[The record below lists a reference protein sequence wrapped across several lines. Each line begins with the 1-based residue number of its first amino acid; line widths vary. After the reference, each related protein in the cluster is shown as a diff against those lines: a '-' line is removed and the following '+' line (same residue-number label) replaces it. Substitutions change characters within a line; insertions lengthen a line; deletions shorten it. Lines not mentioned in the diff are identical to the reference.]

1 MCMWPNCDQTQTNFM
16 KKMTK
21 SVVLLVAAALLS
33 GQTRAAEDTAAS
45 ETKPKATSRATE
57 LFGDSVVAKG
67 KGVEVKRSQLDE
79 EFIRVKA
86 QASAN
91 NRPLSSE
98 QSTLLERQILDGL
111 IQLRLLLGKATE
123 ADLSKGKEQF
133 TGSMEQA
140 RTNRNQTVEEFNQWL
155 APQLRLLG
163 VTREQWEKQNAEQA
177 AARVVLERE
186 MNVKVTEDEAK
197 KYYEDNPSKFE
208 EPEMVHVSH
217 ILISTQDPATRSDLP
232 DDKKTAKRKLA
243 EDILKR
249 AKAGEDWGKLVK
261 EYSEDPGS
269 KDKGGEYT
277 FARASVDPQRAMV
290 PEFENAAFVLNTN
303 QISDIVTTSY
313 GYHIIKLLEKLPA
326 KKESFSGVETKSIFL
341 KADRQKATIRDILV
355 EQGMTKGFADYMKKL
370 KQEASVEIL
379 DEKLKA
385 VDLSAAEAGALAAP
399 AAGPKASPK

>member
-1 MCMWPNCDQTQTNFM
+1 VNKLKRIYM
-16 KKMTK
+16 KIITK
-21 SVVLLVAAALLS
+21 SVVLLLAGTALLS
-33 GQTRAAEDTAAS
+33 TETWAAEDSAATT
-45 ETKPKATSRATE
+45 ETRKPGSRAAE

-79 EFIRVKA
+79 EFIRLKA
-86 QASAN
+86 QATAN
-91 NRPLSSE
+91 RQSLTSE

-111 IQLRLLLGKATE
+111 IQLKLLLGKATE
-123 ADLSKGKEQF
+123 ADLAKGKEQF
-133 TGSMEQA
+133 AASVEQA
-140 RTNRNQTVEEFNQWL
+140 RTNRNQTVEEFNQRL

-163 VTREQWEKQNAEQA
+163 VSREQWEKQNSEQA
-177 AARVVLERE
+177 AARIVLERE
-186 MNVKVTEDEAK
+186 MNVKVTDAEAK
-197 KYYEDNPSKFE
+197 KFYEDNPSKFE

-261 EYSEDPGS
+261 EYSEDPAS

-277 FARASVDPQRAMV
+277 FARASVDPNRAMV
-290 PEFENAAFVLNTN
+290 PEFENASFALNTN

-313 GYHIIKLLEKLPA
+313 GYHIIKLIEKLPA
-326 KKESFSGVETKSIFL
+326 KKESYSGVETKSIFQ
-341 KADRQKATIRDILV
+341 KADRQKATIREILV
-355 EQGMTKGFADYMKKL
+355 EQGMQKGFADYMKKL
-370 KQEASVEIL
+370 KEEAKVEIL

-385 VDLSAAEAGALAAP
+385 VDLSAAEPTAVTPPASP
-399 AAGPKASPK
+399 AAKASPK

>member
-1 MCMWPNCDQTQTNFM
+1 M
-16 KKMTK
+16 KITIK
-21 SVVLLVAAALLS
+21 SLVLLVAVALFS
-33 GQTRAAEDTAAS
+33 TGTRAAEDAAT
-45 ETKPKATSRATE
+45 ETRSKTTSRAAE
-57 LFGDSVVAKG
+57 LFGDNVVAKG
-67 KGVEVKRSQLDE
+67 KGVEIKRSQLDE

-91 NRPLSSE
+91 GRALTPD

-123 ADLSKGKEQF
+123 ADLAKGKEQF
-133 TGSMEQA
+133 ANSLEQA

-163 VTREQWEKQNAEQA
+163 VSREQWEKQNAEQA
-177 AARVVLERE
+177 AARIVLERE
-186 MNVKVTEDEAK
+186 MNVKVSEDEAK
-197 KYYEDNPSKFE
+197 KFYEDNPSKFE
-208 EPEMVHVSH
+208 EPEMAHVSH
-217 ILISTQDPATRSDLP
+217 ILVSTQDPATKSDLP
-232 DDKKTAKRKLA
+232 EDKKTAKRKLA
-243 EDILKR
+243 ENILKR

-261 EYSEDPGS
+261 EYSEDQGS

-277 FARASVDPQRAMV
+277 FARASVDPNRAMV
-290 PEFENAAFVLNTN
+290 KEFEDASFGLNTN

-355 EQGMTKGFADYMKKL
+355 EQEMTKQFADFMKKL
-370 KQEASVEIL
+370 KQGANVEIL

-385 VDLSAAEAGALAAP
+385 VDLSALEAGAPAATAP
-399 AAGPKASPK
+399 APKTSPK

>member
-1 MCMWPNCDQTQTNFM
+1 M

-21 SVVLLVAAALLS
+21 SVVLLVAAAFLS
-33 GQTRAAEDTAAS
+33 TQTRAAEDAAAP

-123 ADLSKGKEQF
+123 ADLAKGKEQF
-133 TGSMEQA
+133 TGSLEQA

-163 VTREQWEKQNAEQA
+163 VSREQWEKQNAEQA

-217 ILISTQDPATRSDLP
+217 ILIGTQDPATKSDLP

-290 PEFENAAFVLNTN
+290 PEFENAAFALNTN

-370 KQEASVEIL
+370 KQDANVEIL

-385 VDLSAAEAGALAAP
+385 VDLSAAEAGAVAAP
-399 AAGPKASPK
+399 AAGPKTSPK

>member
-1 MCMWPNCDQTQTNFM
+1 M
-16 KKMTK
+16 KILTK
-21 SVVLLVAAALLS
+21 SLVLLLSAAVLS
-33 GQTRAAEDTAAS
+33 SQTRGAENSANS
-45 ETKPKATSRATE
+45 ETKPKGTSRATE

-86 QASAN
+86 QATAN
-91 NRPLSSE
+91 NRPLTPE

-111 IQLRLLLGKATE
+111 VQLRLLMTKATE
-123 ADLSKGKEQF
+123 ADLAKGREQF
-133 TGSMEQA
+133 AASLEQA

-163 VTREQWEKQNAEQA
+163 VSREQWEKQNSEQA
-177 AARVVLERE
+177 AARIVLERE
-186 MNVKVTEDEAK
+186 MNIKVTEDEAK

-217 ILISTQDPATRSDLP
+217 ILISTQDPATKSDLP

-261 EYSEDPGS
+261 EYSEDPAS

-277 FARASVDPQRAMV
+277 FAKASVDPQRAMV
-290 PEFENAAFVLNTN
+290 PEFENAAFALNTN

-326 KKESFSGVETKSIFL
+326 KKETYSGVETKSIYS

-370 KQEASVEIL
+370 KQEANVEIL

-385 VDLSAAEAGALAAP
+385 VDLSAAEAGAAAA
-399 AAGPKASPK
+399 AAGPKTEPK

>member
-1 MCMWPNCDQTQTNFM
+1 M
-16 KKMTK
+16 KMITK
-21 SVVLLVAAALLS
+21 SLVLAVATALS
-33 GQTRAAEDTAAS
+33 TQIRAAEGPGAA
-45 ETKPKATSRATE
+45 EVKPKPTSRAAE

-86 QASAN
+86 QATAN
-91 NRPLSSE
+91 RQSFTAE
-98 QSTLLERQILDGL
+98 QSTILERRILDGL

-123 ADLSKGKEQF
+123 ADLAKGKEQF
-133 TGSMEQA
+133 AASLEQA

-163 VTREQWEKQNAEQA
+163 VTREQWEKQNADQA
-177 AARVVLERE
+177 TARNVLERE

-197 KYYEDNPSKFE
+197 KFYEDNPSKFE

-217 ILISTQDPATRSDLP
+217 ILISTQDPVTKTDLP

-261 EYSEDPGS
+261 EYTEDQGS

-277 FARASVDPQRAMV
+277 FARASATLDPTRMMV
-290 PEFENAAFVLNTN
+290 KEFEDASFALNPN

-326 KKESFSGVETKSIFL
+326 KKEPYSGVETKSIYL
-341 KADRQKATIRDILV
+341 KADRQKATIREILV
-355 EQGMTKGFADYMKKL
+355 EQGMQKGFEDFVKKL
-370 KQEASVEIL
+370 KQEANVEIL

-385 VDLSAAEAGALAAP
+385 VDLSAADPAAVAAP
-399 AAGPKASPK
+399 VPAPKASPK

>member
-1 MCMWPNCDQTQTNFM
+1 
-16 KKMTK
+16 MTK
-21 SVVLLVAAALLS
+21 SVILLLVGVLVS
-33 GQTRAAEDTAAS
+33 MQTRAAEEKGAT
-45 ETKPKATSRATE
+45 ETKSKATSRATE

-67 KGVEVKRSQLDE
+67 KGVEVKRSQLDD

-86 QASAN
+86 QATAN
-91 NRPLSSE
+91 RQPITSE
-98 QSTLLERQILDGL
+98 QSTVLERRILDGL
-111 IQLRLLLGKATE
+111 IQLRLLLAKATE
-123 ADLSKGKEQF
+123 ADLAKGREQF
-133 TGSMEQA
+133 AASLEQA

-163 VTREQWEKQNAEQA
+163 VTREQWEKQNADQA
-177 AARVVLERE
+177 AARIVLERE

-197 KYYEDNPSKFE
+197 KFYEDNPSKFE

-217 ILISTQDPATRSDLP
+217 ILISTQDPVTKSDLP

-261 EYSEDPGS
+261 EYSEDQGS

-277 FARASVDPQRAMV
+277 FPRASVDPNRAMV
-290 PEFENAAFVLNTN
+290 PEFENAAFALNPN

-326 KKESFSGVETKSIFL
+326 KKEPYAGVETKSIYL
-341 KADRQKATIRDILV
+341 KADRQKATIREILV
-355 EQGMTKGFADYMKKL
+355 EQGMQKGFEDFMKKL
-370 KQEASVEIL
+370 KQDANVEIL

-385 VDLSAAEAGALAAP
+385 VDLSATDSAP
-399 AAGPKASPK
+399 VASPTPLPKASPK

>member
-1 MCMWPNCDQTQTNFM
+1 M

-21 SVVLLVAAALLS
+21 SLVLLVAAALLS
-33 GQTRAAEDTAAS
+33 GQTRAAEDTAAT

-86 QASAN
+86 QATAN

-123 ADLSKGKEQF
+123 ADLAKGKEQF

-261 EYSEDPGS
+261 QYSEDPGS

-290 PEFENAAFVLNTN
+290 PEFENAAFALNTN

-399 AAGPKASPK
+399 AAGPKTSPK

>member
-1 MCMWPNCDQTQTNFM
+1 
-16 KKMTK
+16 MTK
-21 SVVLLVAAALLS
+21 SLVLLVAAAFLS
-33 GQTRAAEDTAAS
+33 GQTRAAEDTAAT

-86 QASAN
+86 QATAN

-123 ADLSKGKEQF
+123 ADLAKGKEQF

-290 PEFENAAFVLNTN
+290 PEFENVAFALSTN

-385 VDLSAAEAGALAAP
+385 VDLSAAEAGALAVLV
-399 AAGPKASPK
+399 AGLKASPK

>member
-1 MCMWPNCDQTQTNFM
+1 MKMM
-16 KKMTK
+16 KKSLVLLLAGAAFLSTSAWAAENTATETK
-21 SVVLLVAAALLS
+21 SKPAS
-33 GQTRAAEDTAAS
+33 RAA
-45 ETKPKATSRATE
+45 E

-67 KGVEVKRSQLDE
+67 KGIEVKRSQVDE

-86 QASAN
+86 QATAN
-91 NRPLSSE
+91 RQPITSE

-111 IQLRLLLGKATE
+111 IQLKLLLTKATE
-123 ADLSKGKEQF
+123 ADLKKGREQF
-133 TGSMEQA
+133 AASLEQA
-140 RTNRNQTVEEFNQWL
+140 RTNRNQTVEEFDQWL

-163 VTREQWEKQNAEQA
+163 VNREQWEKQNSEQA
-177 AARVVLERE
+177 AARIVLERE
-186 MNVKVTEDEAK
+186 MNVKVTEEEAK
-197 KYYEDNPSKFE
+197 KFYEDNPSKFE

-217 ILISTQDPATRSDLP
+217 ILISTQDPATHSDLP
-232 DDKKTAKRKLA
+232 DDKKTARRKLA

-277 FARASVDPQRAMV
+277 FARASVDPTRAMV
-290 PEFENAAFVLNTN
+290 PEFENAAFALNTN

-326 KKESFSGVETKSIFL
+326 KKEPFSGLETKSIYL

-355 EQGMTKGFADYMKKL
+355 EQGMQKGFADYMKKL
-370 KQEASVEIL
+370 KEEAKVEIL

-385 VDLSAAEAGALAAP
+385 VDLSAVEQP
-399 AAGPKASPK
+399 AATPPVSPAPKTSPK

>member
-1 MCMWPNCDQTQTNFM
+1 MNFM

-21 SVVLLVAAALLS
+21 SLVLLLPVALVCAR
-33 GQTRAAEDTAAS
+33 TWAAEDTATT
-45 ETKPKATSRATE
+45 ETKPKGSRAME
-57 LFGDSVVAKG
+57 LFGDSVIAKG

-86 QASAN
+86 QAAAN
-91 NRPLSSE
+91 RQPLTSE
-98 QSTLLERQILDGL
+98 QSTMLERQILDGL
-111 IQLRLLLGKATE
+111 IQLRLLLTKATE
-123 ADLSKGKEQF
+123 ADLAKGKEQF
-133 TGSMEQA
+133 AASLEQA

-163 VTREQWEKQNAEQA
+163 VTREQWEKQNSEQA
-177 AARVVLERE
+177 AGRIVLERE
-186 MNVKVTEDEAK
+186 MNVKVTDEEAK
-197 KYYEDNPSKFE
+197 KFYEENPSKFE

-217 ILISTQDPATRSDLP
+217 ILISTQDPGTKSDLP

-249 AKAGEDWGKLVK
+249 AKAGEDWSKLVK

-277 FARASVDPQRAMV
+277 FARASVDPNRAMV
-290 PEFENAAFVLNTN
+290 PEFENAAFALNTN

-313 GYHIIKLLEKLPA
+313 GYHIIKLIEKLPA
-326 KKESFSGVETKSIFL
+326 KKEPYSGVETKSIYL
-341 KADRQKATIRDILV
+341 KPDRQKATIRDILA
-355 EQGMTKGFADYMKKL
+355 EQGMQKGFADYMKKL
-370 KQEASVEIL
+370 KQEANVEIL

-385 VDLSAAEAGALAAP
+385 VDLSAAEP
-399 AAGPKASPK
+399 ASVASPTSPAPKASPK

>member
-1 MCMWPNCDQTQTNFM
+1 VIKKNLNFM
-16 KKMTK
+16 KIMTK
-21 SVVLLVAAALLS
+21 SLVLAVATALS
-33 GQTRAAEDTAAS
+33 TQIRAAEGPGAA
-45 ETKPKATSRATE
+45 EVKPKPTSRAAE

-86 QASAN
+86 QATAN
-91 NRPLSSE
+91 RQSFTAE
-98 QSTLLERQILDGL
+98 QSTILERRILDGL

-123 ADLSKGKEQF
+123 ADLAKGKEQF
-133 TGSMEQA
+133 AASLEQA

-163 VTREQWEKQNAEQA
+163 VTREQWEKQNADQA
-177 AARVVLERE
+177 TARNVLERE

-197 KYYEDNPSKFE
+197 KFYEDNPSKFE

-249 AKAGEDWGKLVK
+249 AKAGEDWAKLVK

-277 FARASVDPQRAMV
+277 FARASVDPTKAMV
-290 PEFENAAFVLNTN
+290 PEFENAAFALNTN

-326 KKESFSGVETKSIFL
+326 KKESYSGVETKSIFL
-341 KADRQKATIRDILV
+341 KADRQKATIREILV
-355 EQGMTKGFADYMKKL
+355 EQGMQKGFEDFVKKL
-370 KQEASVEIL
+370 KQEANVEIL

-385 VDLSAAEAGALAAP
+385 VDLSAADPAAVAAP
-399 AAGPKASPK
+399 VPAPKASPK

>member
-1 MCMWPNCDQTQTNFM
+1 M

-21 SVVLLVAAALLS
+21 SLVLLVAAALLS
-33 GQTRAAEDTAAS
+33 GQTRAAEDTAAT

-123 ADLSKGKEQF
+123 ADLAKGKEQF
-133 TGSMEQA
+133 TGSLEQA

-177 AARVVLERE
+177 AARIVLERE
-186 MNVKVTEDEAK
+186 MNVKVAEDEAK

-290 PEFENAAFVLNTN
+290 PEFENAAFALNTN

-370 KQEASVEIL
+370 KQDANVEIL

-385 VDLSAAEAGALAAP
+385 VDLSAAEAGAVAAP
-399 AAGPKASPK
+399 PAGPKTSPK

>member
-1 MCMWPNCDQTQTNFM
+1 MNFM
-16 KKMTK
+16 KITTK
-21 SVVLLVAAALLS
+21 SLVLLLAAALLS
-33 GQTRAAEDTAAS
+33 NQTRGAENSASS
-45 ETKPKATSRATE
+45 ETKPKGTSRATE

-86 QASAN
+86 QATAN
-91 NRPLSSE
+91 NRPLTSE

-111 IQLRLLLGKATE
+111 VQLRLLMTKATE
-123 ADLSKGKEQF
+123 ADLAKGREQF
-133 TGSMEQA
+133 AASLEQA

-163 VTREQWEKQNAEQA
+163 VSREQWEKQNSEQA
-177 AARVVLERE
+177 TARIVLERE
-186 MNVKVTEDEAK
+186 MNIKVTEDEAK

-217 ILISTQDPATRSDLP
+217 ILISTQDPATKSDLP
-232 DDKKTAKRKLA
+232 GDKKTAKRKLA

-261 EYSEDPGS
+261 EYSEDPAS

-277 FARASVDPQRAMV
+277 FAKASVDPQRAMV
-290 PEFENAAFVLNTN
+290 PEFENAAFALNTN

-326 KKESFSGVETKSIFL
+326 KKEPYSGVETKSIYS

-370 KQEASVEIL
+370 KQEANVEIL

-385 VDLSAAEAGALAAP
+385 VDLSAAEAGAAAAAA
-399 AAGPKASPK
+399 AAGPKTSPK

>member
-1 MCMWPNCDQTQTNFM
+1 
-16 KKMTK
+16 
-21 SVVLLVAAALLS
+21 
-33 GQTRAAEDTAAS
+33 
-45 ETKPKATSRATE
+45 
-57 LFGDSVVAKG
+57 VAKG
-67 KGVEVKRSQLDE
+67 KGVEVKRSQLDD

-86 QASAN
+86 QATAN
-91 NRPLSSE
+91 RQPITSE
-98 QSTLLERQILDGL
+98 QSTVLERRILDGL
-111 IQLRLLLGKATE
+111 IQLRLLLAKATE
-123 ADLSKGKEQF
+123 ADLAKGREQF
-133 TGSMEQA
+133 AASLEQA

-163 VTREQWEKQNAEQA
+163 VTREQWEKQNADQA
-177 AARVVLERE
+177 AARIVLERE

-197 KYYEDNPSKFE
+197 KFYEDNPSKFE

-217 ILISTQDPATRSDLP
+217 ILISTQDPVTKSDLP

-261 EYSEDPGS
+261 EYSEDQGS

-277 FARASVDPQRAMV
+277 FPRASVDPNRAMV
-290 PEFENAAFVLNTN
+290 PEFENAAFALNPN

-326 KKESFSGVETKSIFL
+326 KKEPYAGVETKSIYL
-341 KADRQKATIRDILV
+341 KADRQKATIREILV
-355 EQGMTKGFADYMKKL
+355 EQGMQKGFEDFMKKL
-370 KQEASVEIL
+370 KQDANVEIL

-385 VDLSAAEAGALAAP
+385 VDLSATDSAP
-399 AAGPKASPK
+399 VASPTPLPKASPK

>member
-1 MCMWPNCDQTQTNFM
+1 M

-21 SVVLLVAAALLS
+21 SLVLLVAAALLS

-290 PEFENAAFVLNTN
+290 PEFENVAFALSTN